1 MRRDRRTGGRLDGR
15 LGRAV
20 AAIATLGLVLTPTPG
35 NAQTIAITGGT
46 VYPVSGP
53 KIERGTVV
61 ITNGRITA
69 VGANVSVPAGAQVV
83 DATGKWVTPGLI
95 HASTQSG
102 TGVAGLFAFNESRK
116 QGDVTPSFN
125 PLYGLDPQAFQ
136 IPIARTGGI
145 TTGIVNPGGSF
156 LPGQS
161 LAIDLAGDNVDSMV
175 IKSPVALIV
184 DLTGDSRSAGG
195 GSRAGVIDRLRQL
208 FDDAKE
214 LDRRRADF
222 RRDAM
227 QDLSAPAAELEALL
241 PALKGTEPVLIV
253 ANRRMDIENALRVAR
268 DYQLKMILGSGVE
281 AWQVADELAR
291 AKVPVVMEPN
301 TDIPSFDGLGAR
313 LDNATLLRQA
323 GVKVVIAQGDP
334 GGERNLRF
342 AAGNAVRNGMS
353 WDDALKSITLWPAET
368 FGLSDRYGSLQPGRV
383 GNVVVWSGDPFEFAS
398 VAEKVFVRGR
408 ETSLRTRENEL
419 RDRYRTLPPSR

>member
-1 MRRDRRTGGRLDGR
+1 MKTDGLAGGRLDGR
-15 LGRAV
+15 VGPAFAV
-20 AAIATLGLVLTPTPG
+20 LAMLGLAAAPG
-35 NAQTIAITGGT
+35 SAQTIAITGGT

-53 KIERGTVV
+53 KIDRGTVV

-95 HASTQSG
+95 HASTQAG
-102 TGVAGLFAFNESRK
+102 TGVAGLFALNESRK

-125 PLYGLDPQAFQ
+125 PLYGIDPGAFR

-161 LAIDLAGDNVDSMV
+161 LAIDLAGDNVDSMM

-268 DYQLKMILGSGVE
+268 DYRLKMILGSGVE

-291 AKVPVVMEPN
+291 ANVPVVMEPN

>member
-1 MRRDRRTGGRLDGR
+1 MRMDGLTGGRLDG
-15 LGRAV
+15 LAGRSL
-20 AAIATLGLVLTPTPG
+20 AAIAMLGLALAPATAQ
-35 NAQTIAITGGT
+35 AQTIAITGGT

-53 KIERGTVV
+53 KIESGTVV

-69 VGANVSVPAGAQVV
+69 VGANVPVPAGAQVI

-95 HASTQSG
+95 HASTEAG
-102 TGVAGLFAFNESRK
+102 TGVASLFAYNEARK
-116 QGDVTPSFN
+116 QGEVTPSFN
-125 PLYGLDPQAFQ
+125 PLYGIDPAA
-136 IPIARTGGI
+136 IRILIARTGGI

-175 IKSPVALIV
+175 IKSPTALIV
-184 DLTGDSRSAGG
+184 DLTSDSRSAGG
-195 GSRAGVIDRLRQL
+195 GSRAGVIERLRKL

-214 LDRRRADF
+214 YDRRRADF

-227 QDLSAPAAELEALL
+227 QDLSAPAEELEALL
-241 PALKGTEPVLIV
+241 PALKGQEPVLMV

-268 DYQLKMILGSGVE
+268 DYKLEMILGSGVE
-281 AWQVADELAR
+281 AWQVADELAK

-313 LDNATLLRQA
+313 LDNAALLRQA
-323 GVKVVIAQGDP
+323 GVKVIIAQGDP

-383 GNVVVWSGDPFEFAS
+383 GNVVVWSGDPFEFS
-398 VAEKVFVRGR
+398 SFAEKVFIRGR
-408 ETSLRTRENEL
+408 EASLHTRENEL